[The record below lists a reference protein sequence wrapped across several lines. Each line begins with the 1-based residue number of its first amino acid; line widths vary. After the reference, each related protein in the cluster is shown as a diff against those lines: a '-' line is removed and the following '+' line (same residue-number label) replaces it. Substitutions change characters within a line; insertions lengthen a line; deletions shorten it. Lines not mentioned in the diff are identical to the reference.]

1 MENKKGFTIE
11 ITDVETGDVVLYRDD
26 MVALIGG
33 ITFADGDVVSIG
45 NISTNPLRVAMT
57 LDAAEKSIE
66 EIKRK
71 SPLAAVV
78 FDYLKSYK
86 DNKEEL

>member
-1 MENKKGFTIE
+1 MENKATFAIK
-11 ITDVETGDVVLYRDD
+11 ITDLETGEVLLDRDD

-33 ITFADGDVVSIG
+33 ITFADGDVVGIG
-45 NISTNPLRVAMT
+45 HISTNPLRVAMT